1 MGRVDVRRK
10 YVESVGLGFSHVP
23 SVPNPPLK
31 RQRTEASNPIVRFSP
46 WLADYPTNGLT
57 QVAPQQPNDDVL
69 PARQKER
76 RKELWGLL
84 GDLPWGHKPG
94 PAKLVS
100 KEEHEDYVLERLVL
114 DLNSV
119 EPVPALLLI
128 PRKRQ
133 TPAPG
138 LLYIH
143 WHGGMYDL
151 GKEMLLKGVQV
162 APAYAPVC
170 AEKGL
175 VTLAIDSWCFGERKH
190 EKDGHE
196 GEENAFKLMLW
207 KGQVLYGMMMFDE
220 FRAMDYLASRPEVD
234 DQRLGALGMSM
245 GSTKAWWLAALDPR
259 VKLCMDVCCLTDYE
273 ELIKAHGL
281 HPRLSLLGGHGN
293 GALLQGAIPGR
304 QYLSPGHGHPLCAGL
319 SLLQVLLHPLPLYN
333 ALPHVF
339 DPAFG
344 HLHFRPQGRPQDS
357 SRQTTSLSCPPEKDR
372 TFSRGGRGTSPP
384 QANPFGNTALAGHP
398 RTRAFHGHRYRGC
411 GRLGKN
417 GKLHVPLRR
426 AD

>member
-1 MGRVDVRRK
+1 MKPANKLPTRRGFLQASAVATISAALPASK
-10 YVESVGLGFSHVP
+10 TLMQPGLG
-23 SVPNPPLK
+23 
-31 RQRTEASNPIVRFSP
+31 QASANAF
-46 WLADYPTNGLT
+46 LAKQT
-57 QVAPQQPNDDVL
+57 
-69 PARQKER
+69 ER
-76 RKELWGLL
+76 RKELWEVL
-84 GDLPWGHKPG
+84 GDLPWEHKPG

-100 KEEHEDYVLERLVL
+100 REEHEDYVLERLVL
-114 DLNSV
+114 DLNGV

-133 TPAPG
+133 TRAPG

-151 GKEMLLKGVQV
+151 GKEMLVKGVEV

-170 AEKGL
+170 AQKGL

-190 EKDGHE
+190 EENGRE

-207 KGQVLYGMMMFDE
+207 NGQVLYGMMMLDE

-281 HPRLSLLGGHGN
+281 QGHGIYYYVPSLLKHFQTSDINELIVPRAHLSVN
-293 GALLQGAIPGR
+293 GRLD
-304 QYLSPGHGHPLCAGL
+304 PLTPPLGVEKVRDHL
-319 SLLQVLLHPLPLYN
+319 LPLYSQYGKESDCLIELFDC
-333 ALPHVF
+333 AHAELPQMRQLILGWMDRFLV
-339 DPAFG
+339 A
-344 HLHFRPQGRPQDS
+344 
-357 SRQTTSLSCPPEKDR
+357 SR
-372 TFSRGGRGTSPP
+372 
-384 QANPFGNTALAGHP
+384 
-398 RTRAFHGHRYRGC
+398 
-411 GRLGKN
+411 
-417 GKLHVPLRR
+417 
-426 AD
+426 